1 MLMLGITIL
10 RLCGEYVYENNVKLN
25 FTNNTSISCVTPPP
39 LIEDLLVFQGN
50 YGTHKKENKYI
61 DKDKNNNRAV
71 GGRRIVTK
79 YV

>member
-1 MLMLGITIL
+1 MLGITIL
-10 RLCGEYVYENNVKLN
+10 RLCGEDVYEIMFNLILPTIYRFRVWH
-25 FTNNTSISCVTPPP
+25 PPL

-50 YGTHKKENKYI
+50 YRTHKKENKYI